1 MEQLK
6 YIIIDTKGWPEVII
20 FTNSIEHRQM
30 MINMN
35 ASKEQVRSAGFL
47 QLTTAGARCYG
58 SSTSLGIGSDPAV
71 DNALINRMGGDN
83 VD

>member
-6 YIIIDTKGWPEVII
+6 YIVINSAGWPEVII
-20 FTNSIEHRQM
+20 FTNSIEHRLM
-30 MINMN
+30 MTRMGC
-35 ASKEQVRSAGFL
+35 SKDQVLSAGFL
-47 QLTTAGARCYG
+47 QITTEGARCYG
-58 SSTSLGIGSDPAV
+58 SSTSLGIASNPET

>member
-6 YIIIDTKGWPEVII
+6 YIIIDTKGWPEVVI

-30 MINMN
+30 MINMG
-35 ASKEQVRSAGFL
+35 ATKDQVRSAGFL

-58 SSTSLGIGSDPAV
+58 SSTSLGIASNPEV
-71 DNALINRMGGDN
+71 DNAMINRMGGDN